1 MSWGR
6 SNRLSRIFDPA
17 SGRTTMLAVDHGYFL
32 GPVSGMRSPRSA
44 VAPLL
49 PHADVLMATR
59 GLLRSS
65 VDPALP
71 RSVVLRVS
79 GGTSII
85 GPSLSDETIITTV
98 EDALRLN
105 AAAVALSVFVGTE
118 HERQTL
124 GGLAA
129 LVDQAGRYDLP
140 VLAVTAVGKEL
151 GTYDARYLGLATRI
165 WGEPGADIVKTYHTD
180 GFDSVVEAAMVPV
193 VVAGGKRLDSV
204 RDALALASD
213 AVTAGA
219 AGIDFGRNVWQ
230 SDDPVAT
237 IQALRSVVHHGHG
250 VDDALGLY
258 ERLAG
263 RPVPAGR

>member
-6 SNRLSRIFDPA
+6 NNRLSRIFDPA
-17 SGRTTMLAVDHGYFL
+17 SGRTNMLAVDHGYFL
-32 GPVSGMRSPRSA
+32 GP
-44 VAPLL
+44 
-49 PHADVLMATR
+49 
-59 GLLRSS
+59 
-65 VDPALP
+65 
-71 RSVVLRVS
+71 
-79 GGTSII
+79 
-85 GPSLSDETIITTV
+85 IITTV

-124 GGLAA
+124 GALAR
-129 LVDQAGRYDLP
+129 LVDEAGRYDLP

-165 WGEPGADIVKTYHTD
+165 CAELGADMVKTYHTD
-180 GFDSVVEAAMVPV
+180 GFEAVVEAAMVPV
-193 VVAGGKRLDSV
+193 VVAGGKRLDAA
-204 RDALALASD
+204 RDAFALASD

-230 SDDPVAT
+230 SAHPIAT
-237 IQALRSVVHHGHG
+237 IQALRAVVHDGQG
-250 VDDALGLY
+250 VDDAVGLY

-263 RPVPAGR
+263 QRVPAGR

>member
-6 SNRLSRIFDPA
+6 RNRLSRIFDAA
-17 SGRTTMLAVDHGYFL
+17 SGRTNMLAVDHGYFL
-32 GPVSGMRSPRSA
+32 GPVTGMQAPRAA

-49 PHADVLMATR
+49 PYADALMATR

-71 RSVVLRVS
+71 RSIVLRVS
-79 GGTSII
+79 GGTSIV
-85 GPSLSDETIITTV
+85 GPALSDETIVTSV

-105 AAAVALSVFVGTE
+105 AAAVAASVFVGTE

-124 GGLAA
+124 AGLAA
-129 LVDQAGRYDLP
+129 LVDEAGRYDLP

-151 GTYDARYLGLATRI
+151 GGYDARYLGLATRI
-165 WGEPGADIVKTYHTD
+165 CAELGADLVKTYYAD
-180 GFDSVVEAAMVPV
+180 GFEAVAAAAMVPV
-193 VVAGGKRLDSV
+193 VVAGGKRLEEV
-204 RDALALASD
+204 RDALALASA
-213 AVTAGA
+213 AVGAGA

-230 SDDPVAT
+230 SADPVAA
-237 IQALRSVVHHGHG
+237 IQALRAVVHDGHG

-263 RPVPAGR
+263 QPVPAGR

>member
-1 MSWGR
+1 
-6 SNRLSRIFDPA
+6 
-17 SGRTTMLAVDHGYFL
+17 
-32 GPVSGMRSPRSA
+32 
-44 VAPLL
+44 
-49 PHADVLMATR
+49 
-59 GLLRSS
+59 
-65 VDPALP
+65 
-71 RSVVLRVS
+71 
-79 GGTSII
+79 
-85 GPSLSDETIITTV
+85 
-98 EDALRLN
+98 
-105 AAAVALSVFVGTE
+105 
-118 HERQTL
+118 
-124 GGLAA
+124 
-129 LVDQAGRYDLP
+129 
-140 VLAVTAVGKEL
+140 VTAVGKEL

-165 WGEPGADIVKTYHTD
+165 CAELGADMVKTYATD
-180 GFDSVVEAAMVPV
+180 GFEAVVEAAMVPV

-237 IQALRSVVHHGHG
+237 IQALGAVVHHGHG

>member
-6 SNRLSRIFDPA
+6 SNRLSR
-17 SGRTTMLAVDHGYFL
+17 
-32 GPVSGMRSPRSA
+32 
-44 VAPLL
+44 
-49 PHADVLMATR
+49 
-59 GLLRSS
+59 
-65 VDPALP
+65 
-71 RSVVLRVS
+71 
-79 GGTSII
+79 
-85 GPSLSDETIITTV
+85 
-98 EDALRLN
+98 
-105 AAAVALSVFVGTE
+105 
-118 HERQTL
+118 
-124 GGLAA
+124 
-129 LVDQAGRYDLP
+129 
-140 VLAVTAVGKEL
+140 
-151 GTYDARYLGLATRI
+151 
-165 WGEPGADIVKTYHTD
+165 IVKTYHTD

>member
-1 MSWGR
+1 MSWGG

-17 SGRTTMLAVDHGYFL
+17 SGRTNMLAVDHGYFL
-32 GPVSGMRSPRSA
+32 GPITGMEAPQTV

-49 PHADVLMATR
+49 PYADALMATR

-71 RSVVLRVS
+71 RSIVLRVS
-79 GGTSII
+79 GGTSIV
-85 GPSLSDETIITTV
+85 GPSLSDETVITTV
-98 EDALRLN
+98 EDAIRLN

-124 GGLAA
+124 GGLAR
-129 LVDQAGRYDLP
+129 LVDEAGRYDLP

-165 WGEPGADIVKTYHTD
+165 CAELGADMVKTYATD
-180 GFDSVVEAAMVPV
+180 GFEA

-204 RDALALASD
+204 RDVLSLASE

-230 SDDPVAT
+230 SDNPVAT
-237 IQALRSVVHHGHG
+237 IQALRAVVHHGHG
-250 VDDALGLY
+250 VADALGLY